1 MIEQIH
7 KAFKH
12 ITYTDKSHQYYDLK
26 SGKELMSVTK
36 FLKSISP
43 AFNVAFWSTLKAF
56 EFSGYKTQYKGN
68 TKEFWASNENENLL
82 IDPYTVND
90 KIHSFTWGLETDEKF
105 SMVEIAK
112 LNPTPEQVREEWRLQ
127 GLMGTERGTYIHNYL
142 ENLENRILDVPP
154 PPDFSF
160 LPTHRQVKFY
170 QSVLKGKELAERYIK
185 DCPFLVPVLMEYVI
199 GDSELGLAG
208 RFDRLYYNENS
219 GDLEIWDFKTDKKI
233 AYSNKYEKFK
243 CFDLDVCEYNKYSLQ
258 TSLYRHIIEKNT
270 GLELGESYIVHF
282 DVNNDGYSIIK
293 TENFI
298 DKFKDDNWT
307 TYIKS

>member
-12 ITYTDKSHQYYDLK
+12 ITYTDKSHQYHDLNT
-26 SGKELMSVTK
+26 GKELMSVTK

-68 TKEFWASNENENLL
+68 KEYFMITADVDISANRSGSKPLDMVVYPSN
-82 IDPYTVND
+82 DY
-90 KIHSFTWGLETDEKF
+90 
-105 SMVEIAK
+105 SMFN
-112 LNPTPEQVREEWRLQ
+112 LNPAPEQVREEWRLQ

-142 ENLENRILDVPP
+142 ENLENRILDAPAA
-154 PPDFSF
+154 PDFSF

-170 QSVLKGKELAERYIK
+170 QSVLKGKELAEKYVSENK
-185 DCPFLVPVLMEYVI
+185 FLIPVLMEYVI
-199 GDSELGLAG
+199 GDSELGVAG

-233 AYSNKYEKFK
+233 AYSNKYEKFN

-258 TSLYRHIIEKNT
+258 TSLYRHIIERNT

-298 DKFKDDNWT
+298 DKLKYDNWT
-307 TYIKS
+307 TYIKP